1 MSFNI
6 PLLSILAYYV
16 LAAYPHGHAVVAA
29 SKGNLKQH
37 DNTNPKSTKQTD
49 KLKRRLTAR
58 EFAAYER
65 AERAHSN
72 ALENMPLFC
81 AAIFAGLLAQQKIG
95 PGEIALNEFAVG
107 FLLLRALYTVCY
119 ILTETIRLSYLRSAL
134 YFITTGW
141 AFYVIGRA
149 AYIVGL

>member
-16 LAAYPHGHAVVAA
+16 LAIYPHGHAIMVA

-37 DNTNPKSTKQTD
+37 DNTNPKSTKHTD
-49 KLKRRLTAR
+49 KMKRRLTAR

-65 AERAHSN
+65 AERCHSN
-72 ALENMPLFC
+72 HLENMPLFC
-81 AAIFAGLLAQQKIG
+81 SAIFAGLLVEQKVG
-95 PGEIALNEFAVG
+95 TEELALNEFAVG
-107 FLLLRALYTVCY
+107 FVLLRILYTISY
-119 ILTETIRLSYLRSAL
+119 ISTETIRLSYLRSVL
-134 YFITTGW
+134 YFLTTGW

-149 AYIVGL
+149 AYIVGA